1 MLFNISPDGDQPEMV
16 KVLDS
21 EVGKGVYATRPYP
34 KKSVIGEI
42 TGQIFKNPYMGTNY
56 TYEAN
61 DGFQLEPYE
70 PFRYLN
76 HSCQPNC
83 DFDWLETPA
92 IDGQPASEGLFLI
105 ALQPIFA
112 QEQFTVDYRWPA
124 SFAIPCLCRAPLCRG
139 WIVDESQVDLLPEP
153 MAR

>member
-1 MLFNISPDGDQPEMV
+1 MLFNINPDGDRLEMV

-34 KKSVIGEI
+34 RKSVIGEI
-42 TGQIFKNPYMGTNY
+42 TGQIFKNPYTGTNY
-56 TYEAN
+56 TFESN
-61 DGFQLEPYE
+61 DGYQLEPYE

-92 IDGQPASEGLFLI
+92 IDGQPAREGLFLI
-105 ALQPIFA
+105 AIRTIFA
-112 QEQFTVDYRWPA
+112 QEEFTVDYRWPA

-139 WIVDESQVDLLPEP
+139 WVVDESEVGLLPTP
-153 MAR
+153 MPR